1 MNSKQLSINSIETLF
16 NNYNDISLC
25 VQCGKCKASCPT
37 YIESSSEIMGA
48 RGRVAILRKF
58 NQGEINA
65 SDRLHESVF
74 SCILCEA
81 CNKLCPLQINIAD
94 AVYKGRKS
102 LRNLDKKAILFNY
115 LIKIAFKKPSA
126 TFKILKIL
134 KIISDILKIERL
146 HPFRYFKK
154 LDISAAD
161 SVFRDGTSVFR
172 APSPRGRIAIFTGCV
187 VNSLYPSYGRALAKI
202 LNSLRY
208 DVILP
213 GGEVCCG
220 APLLELGLEEDAMKL
235 AERNIQTFRNLNVE
249 SVISLCPTCVHFI
262 KNIYKRQFGSFI
274 DNALDISQFLTA
286 KSSGFSEIRKVQY
299 FHNHNA
305 SLLINPETRAI
316 YHDPCHSKYSLN
328 ISSEP
333 RSILKKAGI
342 NLIEPSESGCC
353 GFGGAFGFLFEG
365 LSEGILKNRLES
377 YKKANIIITSCPNCI
392 LQLRSRIKDRQV
404 VHIIDIIAQ
413 ITGEEHA

>member
-1 MNSKQLSINSIETLF
+1 M
-16 NNYNDISLC
+16 
-25 VQCGKCKASCPT
+25 CKASCPT
-37 YIESSSEIMGA
+37 YIESSTEILGA
-48 RGRVAILRKF
+48 RGRAAILRKF
-58 NQGEINA
+58 NQGEISA

-102 LRNLDKKAILFNY
+102 LRNFDKKAMLFNY
-115 LIKIAFKKPSA
+115 LIKIAFKNPSA

-146 HPFRYFKK
+146 YPFRYFKK

-161 SVFRDGTSVFR
+161 SSFRGGTSVFR

-235 AERNIQTFRNLNVE
+235 AERNIQTFKNLNVE

-262 KNIYKRQFGSFI
+262 KNIYKRRFGDCI
-274 DNALDISQFLTA
+274 DNVLDISQFLTA
-286 KSSGFSEIRKVQY
+286 KASGFSEIRKVQY
-299 FHNHNA
+299 FQDHNA
-305 SLLINPETRAI
+305 SLINPETRAI

-333 RSILKKAGI
+333 RSILKTAGV

-353 GFGGAFGFLFEG
+353 GFGGTFGLLFEG

-377 YKKANIIITSCPNCI
+377 YKKADIIITSCPNCI

-413 ITGEEHA
+413 ITGKEHA